1 MSQKPA
7 PRGNFMQT
15 LLIVMTLWL
24 GYSLITGG
32 MNKPTDTRTP
42 EQFMSALRT
51 QTAEIEKLARETHK
65 PIARVIAD
73 FEAAGRP
80 LEVRAQVPSLS
91 DEQVL
96 EQLRIAHRLLLD
108 QSAGQLL
115 GYYQSKVSALE
126 KSGKITAADAQRRRL
141 QATILVAD
149 TQFQAGKQRRDRHR
163 IYNAYLTLHA
173 EHRALHTD
181 PMWQE
186 QVDLPPT
193 LSTPATRV
201 TAEQLFQEI
210 VSDLSA
216 RNRAEMVWGFFPGY
230 GMIDFLVKLT
240 GAIPGFSYA
249 FAALLLAICVR
260 AVVWPLYQRQLM
272 FSRQMMQLQPLV
284 KELRDRYTGQELNMK
299 VMELYREYGI
309 NPAAGCLPAML
320 QVPLFLLVYQCMVMY
335 QFQFTKGTFLWI
347 NPTMSASSNGFIA
360 PNLGERD
367 YVMLII
373 YGISMVVTTLLTPIS
388 DPANARQQR
397 LIGLATALFFTVL
410 MFFWPLPS
418 AFVLYWLFTNILTM
432 FQSIRGYRMP
442 VPPLVKVNAPGGGVF
457 PSSPLGDRNGHADG
471 NGHKGLFQSTGQP
484 KTQKPRPK
492 KRK

>member
-1 MSQKPA
+1 
-7 PRGNFMQT
+7 MQT

-32 MNKPTDTRTP
+32 LNKPNDTRTP
-42 EQFMSALRT
+42 EQFTAALRT

-65 PIARVIAD
+65 PIARVLSD

-91 DEQVL
+91 DEQVF
-96 EQLRIAHRLLLD
+96 EQLTIAHRLLLD
-108 QSAGQLL
+108 QTAGHLL
-115 GYYQSKVSALE
+115 GFYNSKVSALE
-126 KSGKITAADAQRRRL
+126 KSNKLTAEEAQLRRL
-141 QATILVAD
+141 RAAVLVAD
-149 TQFQAGKQRRDRHR
+149 TQFRAGKQRGDRNR
-163 IYNAYLTLHA
+163 VYNAYLTLHA
-173 EHRALHTD
+173 EHRGLHTD
-181 PMWQE
+181 PVWRQE
-186 QVDLPPT
+186 FELPAT
-193 LSTPATRV
+193 LSASATR
-201 TAEQLFQEI
+201 TSADQLFSAI
-210 VSDLSA
+210 VADLSA

-230 GMIDFLVKLT
+230 AMIDFLVKLT
-240 GAIPGFSYA
+240 GAVPGFSYA
-249 FAALLLAICVR
+249 FAALLLAIGVR
-260 AVVWPLYQRQLM
+260 AVVWPLYQKQLM

-284 KELRDRYTGQELNMK
+284 KELRDRYTGQELNLK

-309 NPAAGCLPAML
+309 NPAAGCLPVML
-320 QVPLFLLVYQCMVMY
+320 QIPLFLLVYQCMVMY
-335 QFQFTKGTFLWI
+335 QFEFTKGTFLWI
-347 NPTMSASSNGFIA
+347 NPQMAAASDGFIA

-367 YVMLII
+367 YLMLII

-442 VPPLVKVNAPGGGVF
+442 VPPLVKVNAPGGGVY
-457 PSSPLGDRNGHADG
+457 PSSPLGDRNGRVGD
-471 NGHKGLFQSTGQP
+471 NGHKGLFQGTGQP